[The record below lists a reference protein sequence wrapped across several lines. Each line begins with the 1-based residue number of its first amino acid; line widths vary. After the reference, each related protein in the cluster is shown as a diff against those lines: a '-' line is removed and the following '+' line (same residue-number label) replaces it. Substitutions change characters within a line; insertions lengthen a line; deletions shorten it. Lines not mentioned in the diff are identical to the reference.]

1 MKEMISVRSNPYFT
15 QKENE
20 KIVQLQTCMELVIIH
35 TNGKTY
41 NVDKRGILFSKS
53 KLDETRLIV
62 SPEML
67 TSLITEMQLHQKKLE
82 SFRQN
87 ADQLNS
93 LIQHLSEPKQI

>member
-1 MKEMISVRSNPYFT
+1 MISVRSNPYFT

-20 KIVQLQTCMELVIIH
+20 KIVQLQTYMELVIIH
-35 TNGKTY
+35 TNGKSY
-41 NVDKRGILFSKS
+41 NVDKKGVLFSKS

-67 TSLITEMQLHQKKLE
+67 TSLITELQLHQKKLE

-93 LIQHLSEPKQI
+93 LVQHLSETK